1 MTSSS
6 HHLAEELALGADYL
20 RQLQG
25 NAESLLADAELL
37 FMHQRWAR
45 ALVLAVLATEEAGKA
60 ILSTAS
66 LLPDDD
72 LAELKP
78 TRHEDKLTAAALLA
92 TGFTGDLS
100 DLRALLSQIDSGA
113 LHRQKLS
120 AIYVDRRDGGVVS
133 PSFVTHDD
141 AERAIKDARRVIEL
155 LSGILGQ
162 VSPEAIECALRLSE
176 ALTPVLDKY
185 VHEHGEAAGLQVARD
200 LVAWGQSL
208 GDTESTRESGSIW
221 INHIGESLHNDQ

>member
-6 HHLAEELALGADYL
+6 HHPAEELALYADYL

-25 NAESLLADAELL
+25 NAESLLADAQLL
-37 FMHQRWAR
+37 FVHQRWAR

-72 LAELKP
+72 LAELKQ

-92 TGFTGDLS
+92 AGFTGDLS
-100 DLRALLSQIDSGA
+100 DLRALFSQIDSGA
-113 LHRQKLS
+113 LHRRKLS

-133 PSFVTHDD
+133 PSSVTHDH
-141 AERAIKDARRVIEL
+141 AERAIKDARRVVEF
-155 LSGILGQ
+155 LSAILGQ
-162 VSPEAIECALRLSE
+162 LSPEAIEYALRLNE
-176 ALTPVLDKY
+176 VLTPVLDKY
-185 VHEHGEAAGLQVARD
+185 VQEHGDAAGLQVARD

-208 GDTESTRESGSIW
+208 SDTESTCE
-221 INHIGESLHNDQ
+221 